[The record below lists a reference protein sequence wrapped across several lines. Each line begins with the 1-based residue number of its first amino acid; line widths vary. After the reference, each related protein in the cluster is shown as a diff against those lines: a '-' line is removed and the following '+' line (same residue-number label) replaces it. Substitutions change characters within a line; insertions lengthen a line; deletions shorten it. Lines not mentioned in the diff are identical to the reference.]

1 MQSGPA
7 WIVFGRDTYLYTEE
21 KKKTKISKD
30 MFIIYI
36 YDALSEYK
44 IFTWLKNSPN

>member
-21 KKKTKISKD
+21 KKK
-30 MFIIYI
+30 
-36 YDALSEYK
+36 
-44 IFTWLKNSPN
+44 N